1 VNESQS
7 DESRGERLVSS
18 KQLPGVGNRL
28 RRFKGCNAAGAAG
41 HDAEPADGLRCIAD
55 AANAAPGIRTDL
67 VSASW
72 LREWDLAIREREV
85 IATLSVPS

>member
-1 VNESQS
+1 
-7 DESRGERLVSS
+7 
-18 KQLPGVGNRL
+18 
-28 RRFKGCNAAGAAG
+28 
-41 HDAEPADGLRCIAD
+41 LRCIAD
-55 AANAAPGIRTDL
+55 AANAAPGVRTDL